1 MESPLPGGT
10 RGAAKDA
17 PERVKAQAVILY
29 YKKKLAGAATMAAY
43 DFAARLTGN
52 SGRSVMRWVK
62 LETKHGMD
70 GLESRRDNCGA
81 VTGFS
86 PSKKSRIDALM
97 EETENEPSLRDV
109 QAELG
114 LGSVNTAKAYLEKAG
129 WQVAVKRLKTLLS
142 PAHMQA
148 RVAYVEKHFEDDF
161 ETTFMSDEKL
171 FVMGLGNKT
180 RYVRRED
187 SDQPCYKFIDNTL
200 HPQQL
205 MVVAVVGRPDPAKG
219 FNGKVWIDWCC
230 AEWKQAVKDSKH
242 RKAGTW
248 EIKPTVKEDGSFKGV
263 SGEAYKALVLEYGF
277 PHIQQARKLLE
288 VAEVIFQDDNAPA
301 HTNAWNKLKLDEL
314 AAKHEIKRGDQPARS
329 PDLNV
334 LDLYVWRVLEAGVH
348 HRRPKTLTELW
359 AAIKEAWEEDLTED
373 KLECAFRLLA
383 PVMGL
388 ISDKNGGNNFTLPHT
403 GIRKAMREDG
413 WEI

>member
-314 AAKHEIKRGDQPARS
+314 AAKHGIKRGDQPARS

-373 KLECAFRLLA
+373 KLECAFRLLT

-388 ISDKNGGNNFTLPHT
+388 ISDKNVGNNFTLPHT